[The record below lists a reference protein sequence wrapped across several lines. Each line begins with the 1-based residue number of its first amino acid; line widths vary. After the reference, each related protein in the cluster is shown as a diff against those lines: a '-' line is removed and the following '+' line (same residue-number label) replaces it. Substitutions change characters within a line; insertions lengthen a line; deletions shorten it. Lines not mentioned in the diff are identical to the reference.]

1 MELSI
6 FGYNA
11 LLSSDASLFSHRL
24 IRGIDRSDFLRCER
38 HKFRRHTTRHHPV
51 RMIFE
56 NQLVVVAP
64 QGLIVHVGC
73 YAQNLI
79 RIGFNDSAYM
89 ARFDVVELRA
99 GKSKVV
105 GDAS

>member
-24 IRGIDRSDFLRCER
+24 IRSIDRSDFLRRER
-38 HKFRRHTTRHHPV
+38 HKFRRHSSRDHPV
-51 RMIFE
+51 RMIIE
-56 NQLVVVAP
+56 NQLVVV
-64 QGLIVHVGC
+64 GLQSVIVDVGR
-73 YAQNLI
+73 YPQNLL
-79 RIGFNDSAYM
+79 RIGFNNSAHM
-89 ARFDVVELRA
+89 ARFDVVELCAR
-99 GKSKVV
+99 KPKVV